1 MFLLVWDMI
10 GCGNSYLESTM
21 QTKLRFVRIAAFDRP
36 LRFSFLTSCLATRH
50 HLIRLRRHRTYAKRP
65 GRSLLCTALCSAGS
79 QLGDARVVAP
89 CMVGHGRDGM
99 GVGSAERPEDIILR
113 APG

>member
-1 MFLLVWDMI
+1 MFLLVGDMI
-10 GCGNSYLESTM
+10 GCGNSYLESTT

-36 LRFSFLTSCLATRH
+36 LRFSFLTSCLATTPSSH
-50 HLIRLRRHRTYAKRP
+50 PTSAASHLCEKAWPK
-65 GRSLLCTALCSAGS
+65 LLCTALCTAGS

-99 GVGSAERPEDIILR
+99 GVGSAERPEDIIHR
-113 APG
+113 